1 MPYPSSFETVS
12 VIRPRAHANL
22 DPARVSTLLERAFTA
37 GGSTVT
43 NSDGTYFEFR
53 RPYGSARIPWL
64 VRAGTIRTES
74 RSDSIEVKGEA
85 LVRLYTRVGLW
96 QKTVTAVQRQIDLTA
111 DPDDNR
117 ILECAVDGKADLIV
131 SNDHHLLALKEWE
144 RIPIIAGPDFRRM
157 ILHPR
162 RTTK

>member
-1 MPYPSSFETVS
+1 LRNPPGPNGQ
-12 VIRPRAHANL
+12 IRTAARNGVFHLLASPAIISEV
-22 DPARVSTLLERAFTA
+22 ARVL
-37 GGSTVT
+37 
-43 NSDGTYFEFR
+43 R
-53 RPYGSARIPWL
+53 RSHWEEARIQL
-64 VRAGTIRTES
+64 AIR
-74 RSDSIEVKGEA
+74 RIAQVGEVVFTSTKIHA
-85 LVRLYTRVGLW
+85 
-96 QKTVTAVQRQIDLTA
+96 LTA